1 MASAVK
7 VVTAFTVSHSLTLSL
22 AAFGILRIP
31 SALTESLIAATITL
45 AAINNIF
52 PVVTKKLW
60 LVALGFGL
68 IHGVGFA
75 NVLADLELPRQNLL
89 TALLAFNL
97 GVEFGQL
104 AIVVVVLPLL
114 MLCGPPGCLRSNDDA
129 NRFVGHRGH
138 RSCVVHATRSW
149 ARDSAD
155 WLNSNVGRETN

>member
-1 MASAVK
+1 M
-7 VVTAFTVSHSLTLSL
+7 
-22 AAFGILRIP
+22 RIP

-97 GVEFGQL
+97 GWSSVS
-104 AIVVVVLPLL
+104 LPSSL
-114 MLCGPPGCLRSNDDA
+114 
-129 NRFVGHRGH
+129 
-138 RSCVVHATRSW
+138 
-149 ARDSAD
+149 
-155 WLNSNVGRETN
+155 